1 LTRVFSGPDAA
12 LEAIMHKPISILMA
26 SILILLASDG
36 RQASARADVAGTLFS
51 ASEVLEALHGA
62 PPKCIPQAIL
72 NNAQGV
78 AIIPKLV
85 RAGLGIGGRYGEGVV
100 LVRNADGT
108 WCDPIFVTITGGS
121 VGWQIGIES
130 VDLVLVFRGRKSL
143 DRILEGKGKLTLGA
157 DVSVAAGPVGRQA
170 EGGTDAL
177 LRAEICSYS
186 RSKGLFAG
194 IALDGAVMLNHKDAN
209 RAFRER
215 PLQEDVMAAA
225 KLKNQLTRMC
235 NPPAILVPPPGAVIG
250 R

>member
-1 LTRVFSGPDAA
+1 
-12 LEAIMHKPISILMA
+12 MHKPLFVLAISILVF
-26 SILILLASDG
+26 LASTG
-36 RQASARADVAGTLFS
+36 MQATARADVAGTLFS
-51 ASEVLEALHGA
+51 ASEVLDALQEA
-62 PPKCIPQAIL
+62 PPKCIPEAIL

-85 RAGLGIGGRYGEGVV
+85 RAGLGIGGRFGEGVV
-100 LVRNADGT
+100 LVRNPDGT
-108 WCDPIFVTITGGS
+108 WSDPIFVTITGGS

-177 LRAEICSYS
+177 LRSEICSYS

-194 IALDGAVMLNHKDAN
+194 IALDGAVMLNHGDAN
-209 RAFRER
+209 RAFRMR
-215 PLQEDVMAAA
+215 PRQEDVMAAV
-225 KLKNQLTRMC
+225 KLKNQLIKMC
-235 NPPAILVPPPGAVIG
+235 GRPAVLVQPTGAVIG